1 MQQSRRP
8 RGARDAD
15 ETAAIAARF
24 PVSFRAVRSRRSS
37 PSRAN
42 RACES
47 GMQSGAWIEHSRI
60 GHADKRGNEA
70 RDSAAH
76 FAPHRPVSH
85 R

>member
-1 MQQSRRP
+1 MVCNNRVGRAGHATRTKQRRLP
-8 RGARDAD
+8 RG
-15 ETAAIAARF
+15 F
-24 PVSFRAVRSRRSS
+24 PFRAVRSRRSS

-70 RDSAAH
+70 RGSAAH
-76 FAPHRPVSH
+76 FAPPRPVSH